1 MTAATQI
8 LTMSLVAHEFNTNDM
23 FFYGCRLGQS
33 FVMST
38 VGWSLEVV
46 VSFMLLL
53 VGILG
58 LVNEDGYE
66 RIVD

>member
-1 MTAATQI
+1 
-8 LTMSLVAHEFNTNDM
+8 MSLVAHEFNTNDT

-46 VSFMLLL
+46 ASFMLLL

-58 LVNEDGYE
+58 VVNEDGYE